1 MEMSESEAKER
12 REEDVSLKTLVE
24 GGGNFQRVLYS
35 IWYEKG
41 AYHAKVGIGIKEG
54 EIAVIAAATCVVVGD
69 VKKRQ
74 LLRVNGKA
82 VSGIEHNQVLNLNDE
97 GERWEGDVYRN
108 QPDGWGVLYDDE
120 GEKRYEGFRFGIV
133 NMFYGTLYYS
143 DIQKIEYEG
152 GWCGRK
158 RWGRGILYDR
168 NGKVVYDGEW
178 VNDTYLETRV
188 VLRDV
193 NQVLHNHIEEL
204 IVPSHCCNEKEWK
217 WVNFSLVSAL
227 RVLEVGDD
235 CFKSAIGLKLL
246 GMKALERMVI
256 GDSSFAGDKGTFC
269 LKKCPLI
276 RELKIGSGSFEG
288 YRMCEIEEN
297 DRLEVIEIGRVNG
310 DSSFF
315 LASLIIRSYSQRL
328 D

>member
-1 MEMSESEAKER
+1 M
-12 REEDVSLKTLVE
+12 
-24 GGGNFQRVLYS
+24 
-35 IWYEKG
+35 
-41 AYHAKVGIGIKEG
+41 
-54 EIAVIAAATCVVVGD
+54 
-69 VKKRQ
+69 
-74 LLRVNGKA
+74 
-82 VSGIEHNQVLNLNDE
+82 
-97 GERWEGDVYRN
+97 
-108 QPDGWGVLYDDE
+108 
-120 GEKRYEGFRFGIV
+120 
-133 NMFYGTLYYS
+133 
-143 DIQKIEYEG
+143 
-152 GWCGRK
+152 
-158 RWGRGILYDR
+158 
-168 NGKVVYDGEW
+168 YDGEW